1 MNQFNQEALLNF
13 WDTAGITEVL
23 DQKGLREGMDKTH
36 TERAKKADDQLA
48 IFFFSSASFIRK
60 RKRLTHQKHTDLVT
74 TVLF

>member
-48 IFFFSSASFIRK
+48 IFFFPQQALYERGRDLHIK
-60 RKRLTHQKHTDLVT
+60 NTLT
-74 TVLF
+74 